1 MPIFFSRI
9 ISWWKIRKNTKHNR
23 ALFNLCIRR
32 EHTGIFFGMC
42 LSISISYSH
51 VIAITR
57 PLYPWLVTT
66 SPEGH
71 AREGRF
77 PVPVPSLR
85 AWFLLN
91 IWGFFLGWEEL
102 HNFGHSW
109 YLRFHPGSLWIP
121 ALGFCW
127 HMVINQFHPVW
138 DWFRSKLEFLFDM
151 FARYFNTIIKLF
163 VIIGVLKQYLYDEQ
177 QMFTKQQINKP
188 WIRER

>member
-1 MPIFFSRI
+1 MPYLIYVYVASIQGFFSGCACLLASHI
-9 ISWWKIRKNTKHNR
+9 VTWFHN
-23 ALFNLCIRR
+23 ATSLSLTSHHRR
-32 EHTGIFFGMC
+32 DMQGKGAS
-42 LSISISYSH
+42 LSPSH
-51 VIAITR
+51 
-57 PLYPWLVTT
+57 
-66 SPEGH
+66 
-71 AREGRF
+71 
-77 PVPVPSLR
+77 R

-91 IWGFFLGWEEL
+91 IWGVFLGWEEL
-102 HNFGHSW
+102 HNFGHSR

>member
-32 EHTGIFFGMC
+32 EHTEIFFGMC

-66 SPEGH
+66 WGTC
-71 AREGRF
+71 RGRALPCPRPIAACLIF
-77 PVPVPSLR
+77 TQYT
-85 AWFLLN
+85 
-91 IWGFFLGWEEL
+91 GFFLRWEEL

-127 HMVINQFHPVW
+127 HVVINQFHPVW

>member
-32 EHTGIFFGMC
+32 EHTEIFFGMC
-42 LSISISYSH
+42 LSISISYTH

-66 SPEGH
+66 GGALPCPRPIAACLIFTQYTGV
-71 AREGRF
+71 F
-77 PVPVPSLR
+77 LR
-85 AWFLLN
+85 
-91 IWGFFLGWEEL
+91 WEEL